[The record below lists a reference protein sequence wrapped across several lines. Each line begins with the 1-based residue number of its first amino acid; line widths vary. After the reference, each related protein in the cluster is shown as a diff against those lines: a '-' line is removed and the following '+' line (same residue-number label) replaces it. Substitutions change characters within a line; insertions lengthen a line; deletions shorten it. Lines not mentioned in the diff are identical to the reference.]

1 MIRVPQGVEHPDG
14 EPEDDGTAQSQPPAR
29 EDVVQAI
36 GTAGPQPQDIPP
48 EVLDEIR
55 RAWHRPD

>member
-1 MIRVPQGVEHPDG
+1 VSETGDVPQGVEHPDD
-14 EPEDDGTAQSQPPAR
+14 EPEDGATAPPAR

-36 GTAGPQPQDIPP
+36 GAAGPQPQDIPP

-55 RAWHRPD
+55 RAWHRPG